1 MLRSKL
7 GLAATLTAA
16 SLVSGSIAKADT
28 TGDRRAALEAELAKL
43 NRQDV
48 SAAVAEVKTEAA
60 ARDSYFLAADG
71 SAGYD
76 SGFYIQNGDGSFKL
90 QPFGQI
96 HFRYALNS
104 FDGILEDDA
113 EVQDGFEIRR
123 LRLGI
128 KGNIF
133 SKDTTYELRGSANRS
148 GGAFQ
153 LDNAWIRHKFS
164 DNMSFRVGQWK
175 SMVYLERAISSS
187 SQMAV
192 DRSLNDEVI
201 GGGNLNYLQGAGLMY
216 EEGQIQAQLNLTDG
230 PNSANTPYTN
240 GGSNFGF
247 EGRINYLLNGDFAD
261 TRTMTTIGAKGSVLM
276 VGGGF
281 HWAQSGDA
289 DVLYHTVD
297 VLYKEGQL
305 ALMAAYLGQWIDGTD
320 DSYNMGLVVQAA
332 YAVDQN
338 WEPFARLGVTWLDDD
353 ITAGE
358 DDFWELT
365 AGVNYHFN
373 KNAKA
378 TVDVGYLINGAPAGS
393 SVSGLNYV
401 AGEEDQLV
409 IRGQFT
415 LGI

>member
-16 SLVSGSIAKADT
+16 TLVSGSIAKADT
-28 TGDRRAALEAELAKL
+28 KADRLAALEAEVAKMKAEQV
-43 NRQDV
+43 NE
-48 SAAVAEVKTEAA
+48 AVAQVKTEAA
-60 ARDSYFLAADG
+60 ARDSYFLADGG

-76 SGFYIQNGDGSFKL
+76 NGFYISNADGSFTLK
-90 QPFGQI
+90 PFAQFQ
-96 HFRYALNS
+96 FRYALNS
-104 FDGILEDDA
+104 FDGVLDDDA
-113 EVQDGFEIRR
+113 NVEDGFEIRR
-123 LRLGI
+123 LRIGI

-148 GGAFQ
+148 GGSFQ
-153 LDNAWIRHKFS
+153 LDNAYIKHKLNDS
-164 DNMSFRVGQWK
+164 TALRVGQWK
-175 SMVYLERAISSS
+175 DQVFLERSISSM

-192 DRSLNDEVI
+192 DRSLNDEVL
-201 GGGNLNYLQGAGLMY
+201 GGGNLNYVQGVGLVY
-216 EEGQIQAQLNLTDG
+216 EEGQIQAQVSLLDG

-240 GGSNFGF
+240 SGSNFAV
-247 EGRINYLLNGDFAD
+247 EGRINYLVSGDFAD
-261 TRTMTTIGAKGSVLM
+261 TRTLTTIGSKGGVLM

-305 ALMAAYLGQWIDGTD
+305 ALMAAYLGQWIEGDN
-320 DSYNMGLVVQAA
+320 DSYNAGLVVQAA

-358 DDFWELT
+358 DNFWEIT

-393 SVSGLNYV
+393 NVSGLNYV

>member
-16 SLVSGSIAKADT
+16 TLVSGSIAKADT

-43 NRQDV
+43 NREEV
-48 SAAVAEVKTEAA
+48 STAVTQVKAEAA
-60 ARDSYFLAADG
+60 TRDSYFMADGG

-76 SGFYIQNGDGSFKL
+76 SGFYIQSADGSFSLK
-90 QPFGQI
+90 PFAQFQ
-96 HFRYALNS
+96 FRYALNS
-104 FDGILEDDA
+104 FDGVLEDDA
-113 EVQDGFEIRR
+113 DVQDGFEIRR
-123 LRLGI
+123 ARVGI
-128 KGNIF
+128 KGNLF
-133 SKDTTYELRGSANRS
+133 GKDTTYEIRGSANRS
-148 GGAFQ
+148 GGSFQ
-153 LDNAWIRHKFS
+153 LDNAWIKHKFA
-164 DNMSFRVGQWK
+164 DNLSFRVGQWK
-175 SMVYLERAISSS
+175 DMVFLERAISSM

-192 DRSLNDEVI
+192 DRSLNDEVL
-201 GGGNLNYLQGAGLMY
+201 GGGNLNYVQGAGLLY
-216 EEGQIQAQLNLTDG
+216 SEGQIEAQVNLTDG
-230 PNSANTPYTN
+230 PNSQNTPYTN
-240 GGSNFGF
+240 SGSNFGI
-247 EGRINYLLNGDFAD
+247 EGRINYLVSGDFAD
-261 TRTMTTIGAKGSVLM
+261 TRTMTTIGAKGGVLM

-281 HWAQSGDA
+281 HWAQSGDNN
-289 DVLYHTVD
+289 VLFHTVD

-305 ALMAAYLGQWIDGTD
+305 ALMAAYLGQWADGD
-320 DSYNMGLVVQAA
+320 NDFYNMGVVVQAA
-332 YAVDQN
+332 YAIDQN
-338 WEPFARLGVTWLDDD
+338 WEPFARAGVTWLDDD
-353 ITAGE
+353 VTAGE

-393 SVSGLNYV
+393 NVSGLNYV

>member
-16 SLVSGSIAKADT
+16 TLVSGSIAKADT

-48 SAAVAEVKTEAA
+48 SKAVSQVKTEAA
-60 ARDSYFLAADG
+60 TRDSYLLMDSG
-71 SAGYD
+71 SSGYD
-76 SGFYIQNGDGSFKL
+76 SGFYIQNADGSFSLKPYAQL
-90 QPFGQI
+90 Q
-96 HFRYALNS
+96 FRYALNS
-104 FDGILEDDA
+104 FDGVLDDDA
-113 EVQDGFEIRR
+113 DVEDGFEIRR
-123 LRLGI
+123 ARVGI
-128 KGNIF
+128 KGNLF
-133 SKDTTYELRGSANRS
+133 GKDTTYEIRGSANRS

-153 LDNAWIRHKFS
+153 LDNAWVKHKLS
-164 DNMSFRVGQWK
+164 DTTAVRFGQWK
-175 SMVYLERAISSS
+175 DMVFLERAVSSM

-192 DRSLNDEVI
+192 DRSLNDEVL
-201 GGGNLNYLQGAGLMY
+201 GGGNLNYVQGIGVLY
-216 EEGQIQAQLNLTDG
+216 EEGQIQAQVNLVDG

-240 GGSNFGF
+240 AGANFGI
-247 EGRINYLLNGDFAD
+247 EGRINYLVSGDFAD
-261 TRTMTTIGAKGSVLM
+261 ARTMTTIGAKGGVFQ

-281 HWAQSGDA
+281 HWAQSGNTN
-289 DVLYHTVD
+289 VLYHTVD
-297 VLYKEGQL
+297 ALYKEGQL
-305 ALMAAYLGQWIDGTD
+305 AVMAAYLGQWGDGDTD
-320 DSYNMGLVVQAA
+320 FYNMGLVAQAA

-338 WEPFARLGVTWLDDD
+338 WEPFARVGITWLDDD
-353 ITAGE
+353 LTAGE

-393 SVSGLNYV
+393 NVGGLNYV